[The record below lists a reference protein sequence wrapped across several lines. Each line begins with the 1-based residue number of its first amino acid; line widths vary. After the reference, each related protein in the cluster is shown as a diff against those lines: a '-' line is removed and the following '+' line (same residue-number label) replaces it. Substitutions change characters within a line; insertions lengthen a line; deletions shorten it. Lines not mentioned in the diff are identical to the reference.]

1 MKIMQTKGL
10 FFFLLLFVLSS
21 CVSNTINVKP
31 DTEEYLQLVNTPVY
45 VKKSF
50 DTDLCAFENE
60 LDKCI
65 KTSNNL
71 SLIHI

>member
-21 CVSNTINVKP
+21 CVSNAINVKP
-31 DTEEYLQLVNTPVY
+31 DAEEYLQLVDMPAY

-50 DTDLCAFENE
+50 DTDLYNFENE
-60 LDKCI
+60 L
-65 KTSNNL
+65 
-71 SLIHI
+71 